1 MLRAFGALPTEA
13 RAREMTDG
21 DYIYCVLHMT
31 LDEEER
37 LEQLC
42 PECRA
47 QAEKSTCL
55 CCGAPLAEVNSSFDE
70 DRFEELRKQ

>member
-1 MLRAFGALPTEA
+1 MSPFPKGAALVRAQLENG
-13 RAREMTDG
+13 
-21 DYIYCVLHMT
+21 VLHMT

-47 QAEKSTCL
+47 QAGKSTCL